1 MNEES
6 DMSSYQH
13 PDVNRQK
20 QNYLLQD
27 HNHYNLLSQTH
38 FLQKHKQ
45 MYSLYQS
52 YSSIWQEVHNSVN
65 IRTTQITAIFHIT
78 IHHHI
83 LYDKC

>member
-45 MYSLYQS
+45 MYSLF
-52 YSSIWQEVHNSVN
+52 VHLAGS
-65 IRTTQITAIFHIT
+65 T
-78 IHHHI
+78 
-83 LYDKC
+83 

>member
-45 MYSLYQS
+45 ILF
-52 YSSIWQEVHNSVN
+52 VHLAGS
-65 IRTTQITAIFHIT
+65 T
-78 IHHHI
+78 
-83 LYDKC
+83 

>member
-52 YSSIWQEVHNSVN
+52 YSSIWQEV
-65 IRTTQITAIFHIT
+65 QITAIFHIT